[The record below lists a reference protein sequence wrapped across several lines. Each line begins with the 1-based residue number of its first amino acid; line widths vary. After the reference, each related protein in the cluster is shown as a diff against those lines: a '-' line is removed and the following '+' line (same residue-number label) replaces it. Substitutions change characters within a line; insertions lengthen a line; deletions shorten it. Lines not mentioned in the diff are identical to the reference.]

1 MKYLIFGIIILLLCG
16 LYYLHFF
23 KTAESTV
30 INKTE
35 NYAVQK
41 IYFTRDMINDSISR
55 KIKTGQFDSVI
66 EVYSTICKDPEIISL
81 IVFKCLEKNIPVNLG
96 MALVEQES
104 GFNPKALNIQKSPED
119 KVISKDIGLWQNN
132 TRTFKKFKEA
142 DLWNIRINNENGAQ
156 HLLEKYNEYGS
167 WEEAVMRYNG
177 WGDRAVTHLVNV
189 LKRERDIDR
198 LYNSY

>member
-1 MKYLIFGIIILLLCG
+1 MKYFIFGVIIILLGG
-16 LYYLHFF
+16 LYYLNLA
-23 KTAESTV
+23 KPDEQTV

-35 NYAVQK
+35 NYQVNK
-41 IYFTRDMINDSISR
+41 IYFTRDLVNDSISR
-55 KIKTGQFDSVI
+55 KIKTGRFNDVI
-66 EVYSTICKDPEIISL
+66 EVYSTICKDPEIISM
-81 IVFKCLEKNIPVNLG
+81 IVFKCLEKDIPVNLG

-104 GFNPKALNIQKSPED
+104 GFNPKALNIQKDPND

-132 TRTFKKFKEA
+132 TRTFRRFKEA
-142 DLWNIRINNENGAQ
+142 DLWNVKINNENGAQ
-156 HLLEKYNEYGS
+156 HLLEKYKEFGT

-177 WGDRAVTHLVNV
+177 FGEKAAKHLAIV